1 MAQGVKGSHGAG
13 KQGVLDQLGMA
24 RGYFFW
30 DGTILMNDIKDDIY
44 IYIEI
49 KQICHTFDTNF
60 GKDMFKI

>member
-1 MAQGVKGSHGAG
+1 MAEMSKTAEAGVLGVAGVAQGAG

-44 IYIEI
+44 IYRD
-49 KQICHTFDTNF
+49 QANLSYV
-60 GKDMFKI
+60 